1 MSDSENEL
9 FGADLGDSA
18 SISSAVRRSSRILSR
33 QDDSSAS
40 ISDMPKAHLSTP
52 APSLEFSQPLA
63 LAGVIGNS
71 PIQDVLPA
79 SPGTSAPGKKRAKK
93 INTAPPA
100 KRKSVSA
107 SFAPPDHPD
116 VPLHSSNSIL
126 QSLLSS
132 MQAIDARLQSLE
144 KIQASATPT
153 ASGNPLSLPS
163 AKAPAHAP
171 QPCIYSAST
180 VLNHSLDSAIPSPM
194 LGRPY
199 VPIGAN
205 ISSRARSKIL
215 QGKDVN
221 LISLILPSPECENKV
236 SNSELVTA
244 VIKSADPRLLRDMLI
259 GEFVVAFGIYR
270 DVICSV
276 YPERRQELDTYLSL
290 IGDLNLR

>member
-40 ISDMPKAHLSTP
+40 ISDMPKAHLSTL

-71 PIQDVLPA
+71 PIQVVLPA
-79 SPGTSAPGKKRAKK
+79 SPGTSAPGKKHAKK

-132 MQAIDARLQSLE
+132 MQAIDAHLQSLE
-144 KIQASATPT
+144 KIQALAMPT
-153 ASGNPLSLPS
+153 ASGNPP
-163 AKAPAHAP
+163 
-171 QPCIYSAST
+171 
-180 VLNHSLDSAIPSPM
+180 
-194 LGRPY
+194 
-199 VPIGAN
+199 PIGQGTG
-205 ISSRARSKIL
+205 SSCTATMHLLHKYRAKPFSGLYSLSVGHTFLSGLIFL
-215 QGKDVN
+215 PVQGRKF
-221 LISLILPSPECENKV
+221 CKV
-236 SNSELVTA
+236 KTLTS
-244 VIKSADPRLLRDMLI
+244 SA
-259 GEFVVAFGIYR
+259 
-270 DVICSV
+270 
-276 YPERRQELDTYLSL
+276 
-290 IGDLNLR
+290 

>member
-1 MSDSENEL
+1 
-9 FGADLGDSA
+9 
-18 SISSAVRRSSRILSR
+18 
-33 QDDSSAS
+33 
-40 ISDMPKAHLSTP
+40 MPKAHLSTP
-52 APSLEFSQPLA
+52 APSLEFSQPLN

-71 PIQDVLPA
+71 PIQVVLPA

-93 INTAPPA
+93 INTVPPA

-163 AKAPAHAP
+163 AQAPAPHAL
-171 QPCIYSAST
+171 QSCIYSAST
-180 VLNHSLDSAIPSPM
+180 MLNHSLDSAIPSPM

-205 ISSRARSKIL
+205 ICSRARSKIL
-215 QGKDVN
+215 QGKDVK

-259 GEFVVAFGIYR
+259 GEFVF
-270 DVICSV
+270 
-276 YPERRQELDTYLSL
+276 
-290 IGDLNLR
+290 